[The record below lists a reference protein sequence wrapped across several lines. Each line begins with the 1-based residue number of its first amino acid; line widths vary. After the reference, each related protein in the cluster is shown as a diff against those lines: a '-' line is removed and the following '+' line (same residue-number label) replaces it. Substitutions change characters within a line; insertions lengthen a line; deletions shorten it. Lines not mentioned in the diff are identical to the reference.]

1 MATRDF
7 VPRADGEGS
16 IGTAAKNWKRGYFKE
31 LTLPDD
37 GKKEFLN
44 ELVGAFFG
52 HSAGSHNALPRGKD
66 LTSYYDSGEMS
77 AAIAAETFDDIFPG
91 DYIIKSITIPAI
103 SYQDDAGNTISKAA
117 QTFANHKFIIGDLN
131 YHKGRGDTETT
142 KPHVLVFSEGRL
154 GQSRMNRENKTDG
167 GYTGSEMW
175 KYIIPK
181 YAEAFQNAFGSSH
194 ILSHRELLTK
204 TTSPTGASA
213 AGAGWV
219 GTTTDWEWTS
229 VLVNLFNEVMIYGC
243 HPNSSSL
250 YDVGDC
256 CQQVAAFRHD
266 KKLQTALRTWNWL
279 RAVASASHFAG
290 ASVASYAAGTSASHA
305 GGGVRPYALLT

>member
-7 VPRADGEGS
+7 VPRADGEGN
-16 IGTAAKNWKRGYFKE
+16 IGTAAKNWQRGYFKG

-52 HSAGSHNALPRGKD
+52 HSAGSHNALFRGKD
-66 LTSYYDSGEMS
+66 LTSYFDSGEMS

-142 KPHVLVFSEGRL
+142 KPHVLIFSEGRL

-194 ILSHRELLTK
+194 ILSHRELLTN

-219 GTTTDWEWTS
+219 GTANNWEWAS
-229 VLVNLFNEVMIYGC
+229 ALANLFNEPMVYGN

-250 YDVGDC
+250 YDIGDC
-256 CQQVAAFRHD
+256 NTQVAAMRHD
-266 KKLQTALRTWNWL
+266 KSLSFTRTAWCWL
-279 RAVASASHFAG
+279 RAVASASFFAVANGRGDAHSGG
-290 ASVASYAAGTSASHA
+290 ASGA
-305 GGGVRPYALLT
+305 GGGVRPYSLLT